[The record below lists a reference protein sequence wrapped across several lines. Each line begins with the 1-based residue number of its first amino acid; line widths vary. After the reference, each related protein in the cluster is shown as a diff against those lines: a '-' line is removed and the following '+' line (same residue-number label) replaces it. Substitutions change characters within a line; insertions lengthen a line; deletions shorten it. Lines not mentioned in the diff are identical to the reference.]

1 MPKSEVVNGFQFV
14 QRDGDLQALNPFGF

>member
-14 QRDGDLQALNPFGF
+14 QWDGDLQALNPFGF